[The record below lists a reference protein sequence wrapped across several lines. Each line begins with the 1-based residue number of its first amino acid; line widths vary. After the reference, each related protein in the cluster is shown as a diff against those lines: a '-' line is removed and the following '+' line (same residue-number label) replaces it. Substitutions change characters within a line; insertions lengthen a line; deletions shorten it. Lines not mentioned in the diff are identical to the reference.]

1 MTQIQMLIQDLF
13 THLAA
18 RALDKPNPASLAKSI
33 IIEAAE
39 LLEHFQWSEPDI
51 NIIKND
57 KFKQQKMESTAQKY
71 PADLVKNSSERY
83 WQLKRKS
90 RESKSEGSI

>member
-1 MTQIQMLIQDLF
+1 MTQMLNQDLF

-18 RALDKPNPASLAKSI
+18 RALDKPNPASLAKST

-71 PADLVKNSSERY
+71 PADQVKNNDKNY
-83 WQLKRKS
+83 WDLKTKARL
-90 RESKSEGSI
+90 E